1 MKRRFLSLLTAFA
14 LCLTLIP
21 TTAFADDEKRGEDVS
36 PSICETACT
45 EESKLGKE
53 QPNAIAEDEGS
64 SAPADDELGSDV
76 VAAKKSPAAM
86 RAANGISARAANGT
100 ITLGST
106 VLDITQSSISS
117 TYDTTGGF
125 KYDAATKTLTLR
137 NCTIDTY
144 TKVSSEQ
151 LPSIF
156 KYYNVFLDSRN
167 VGTLNIVLEGR
178 NYIGDSSSLKYM
190 PAASD
195 VNTPRYLGIWGNTV
209 RFSGSGSLTIEAQ
222 TFPIQSGGIETSGS
236 VDLTLRSYMN
246 GTVTRSMAVGAG
258 TSVTAETK
266 GNNLDFYALN
276 VKNNLTVNGTLNA
289 TTKGCVYQNDYPG
302 ALLVGGTLRVVGG
315 QVTATSDGRN
325 GNDGCQGYGIKANA
339 LEIGGGGSV
348 RAYSNGYSTKTN
360 RYDGK
365 EAIYVSSNLT
375 VDLGG
380 YLYAKTQN
388 PILSNENENGALKV
402 NGRWDLSGT
411 NGDTAYTKAVI
422 TKPVNGSIYKNV
434 ILETTVSP
442 EKEVEISGIRNAVL
456 VLGYN
461 EDQNN
466 KGKTWYYRNADR
478 PGDTDSVKQNVYS
491 SGSTQ
496 QELNLKEGFS
506 KVLAADY
513 NNYYG
518 IDVREGEHT
527 VVLDGLA
534 IVRDHTFLTVRSG
547 ATLNLKLTGKS
558 YLKSG
563 SAPAIY
569 VEQGGTLNLIGGGM
583 AQSSLA
589 LMGGLSAASGATV
602 NFKDCAV
609 YAADKTIGGTGAN
622 VSVENCWIS
631 AGFAG
636 NLRVTRSTLEGE
648 HSGGT
653 VKIDRRSNA
662 NLTDAS
668 GKAVTGVTDHSGNP
682 VYRTKVELEDMGKS
696 RNLMMIAYRTNA
708 TSGTMQST
716 FYPLVTQLRVNIP
729 NVVNDDVIK
738 DLTMLVSDNTVYLW
752 LPNGTRIMSVEGFQD
767 DGSSPVGFIHD
778 PQKGAP
784 IVTTADN
791 SASGKMILLSLL
803 LASGVLAFRGTP
815 GGNNTALCAG
825 YLGDSAKD
833 TWIDYYPEKDVKLQ
847 ADWKFITDFGIR
859 MLTGG
864 EAEVKLNGLDLSGPN
879 KRVELDDRS
888 KLSIVL
894 MENTESVMRSNEGST
909 DAVWTLKG
917 SGGLTIKGQSGGEK
931 LTLRGDHAMDGST
944 GASLTFNG
952 ITLINNCTNKP
963 ETTLGKLTIS
973 NSLVFGLGTV
983 NCANVVINGGSV
995 DLDVPVNTVVKDSGG
1010 NELKKVTLTLSQ
1022 KNAAVED
1029 VTLSGL
1035 PANTT
1040 FDDSHII
1047 SDGSGKIYLWIPKD
1061 AEVVTVTVGGN
1072 KYYPKSDGSMTI
1084 GDVPEF
1090 TSPAEDVS
1098 CVVESNEYMTL
1109 TVEVVGTPA
1118 PALQWQ
1124 VSRDGGKTWENIE
1137 GATKATYQALLPLS
1151 LHGAKFRCAATNKDG
1166 TTYSHTFTAYYCP
1179 AVLRGAASP
1188 MRGNGEFIQDEIATI
1203 TAGLYDNST
1212 WYPVSSLTGVTAEY
1226 RWKYCRNVMPTEEE
1240 WAAIPPAGESY
1251 PITITDEMD
1260 YQSVCFH
1267 VTLTYPDNTV
1277 KTVTGFWRLNVCVTP
1292 VVTEQPQSVSAAVG
1306 DSVTFSAKLIDQYL
1320 NTLEYQW
1327 QSSTDGGQNWT
1338 DIEGASGISHK
1349 EGYWNYIPSYTI
1361 PSVTAAQSGQ
1371 LFRCVLWNTNNH
1383 TGSDRVST
1391 PPVYSEPATLTVTP
1405 PAHEHRYGDWS
1416 KDGTNHWHECTD
1428 AACPNQSE
1436 SIKDK
1441 ETHIYDDD
1449 ADTTCNICGYVRT
1462 VTPEIVPVSQITL
1475 NKVETS
1481 ISVGNSETLTATV
1494 APENAANKALTWASS
1509 DEDVATVA
1517 PDGTVTAVKAGA
1529 ATITAT
1535 AADGSGKSAVC
1546 KVTVTGDT
1554 TPPAHEHRYG
1564 EWSKDGTNHWHECT
1578 DADCPNQSGSIKD
1591 KAAHVYTDDA
1601 DTTCNICGYVR
1612 TVTPEIVPVSQIT
1625 LNKAEASISVGNSE
1639 TLTATVAPENATN
1652 KALTWAS
1659 SDEDVATVAP
1669 DGTVTAVKAGAATI
1683 TATAADGSG
1692 KSAVCK
1698 VTVTGDTTP
1707 PAHEHRYGDWSKDGT
1722 NHWHECTDAACP
1734 NQSGSIKD
1742 KAAHVYDD
1750 DADTTCNVCGYVR
1763 TVTPPAH
1770 EHSYGDWSK
1779 DGTNHWHECTDA
1791 ACPNQSESIKDKAA
1805 HIYDDDADT
1814 TCNICG
1820 YVRTVTPEIV
1830 PVSQIT
1836 LNKAEASISVGNSET
1851 LTATVAPEN
1860 ATNKALTW
1868 ASSDEDVAT
1877 VAPDGT
1883 VTAVKVGTA
1892 TITATAAD
1900 GSGKSATCTVT
1911 VIGGTTPSQPGSSTG
1926 GSSGGSSS
1934 DRDSHDSNPVIK
1946 TETKNNTDGSTT
1958 KTETRRDG
1966 SVTQT
1971 TTGKDGSVTKT
1982 ETKKDGSSV
1991 TENKVADGST
2001 GTVKTDKNGQTEAAA
2016 KVSGKAVE
2024 DAKKNGEA
2032 VKVPVEVEAARNSST
2047 APTVSI
2053 ELPKGAGETKVEIP
2067 VSNVTPGTV
2076 AVLVHPD
2083 GTEEILK
2090 DSIPTED
2097 GIQLTVDGSAT
2108 VKIVDN
2114 SKGFIDTRNH
2124 WAEDEI
2130 DFVSAR
2136 GLVNG
2141 MSATIYAPNAS
2152 TTRAQLWTIL
2162 ARQNN
2167 ADLNGGATWFENAQ
2181 NWAKEKG
2188 ISDGANPDGTINRA
2202 QMVTMLWRA
2211 VGQPTAGGTA
2221 NFTDVPTDSYYAQAV
2236 AWAVENGITT
2246 GVGNGHFDPTG
2257 TCTRAQIAA
2266 FLARSMK

>member
-21 TTAFADDEKRGEDVS
+21 TTAFADDEGRGEDVS
-36 PSICETACT
+36 PCICETACT
-45 EESKLGKE
+45 EEAMNPDCPVCGAEDAQPEDCRAPKLADETGSTPTPEEDPVPAPGGADEEQSGKE
-53 QPNAIAEDEGS
+53 QPDAPAGDEDPNAPAEDEGS

-76 VAAKKSPAAM
+76 VAAEKSPAVM

-151 LPSIF
+151 LPGIF
-156 KYYNVFLDSRN
+156 NYYNVFLDSRN
-167 VGTLNIVLEGR
+167 VGTLNIVLEGS

-190 PAASD
+190 PATSG

-258 TSVTAETK
+258 TCVTAEAQ
-266 GNNLDFYALN
+266 GNDLDFYALN

-289 TTKGCVYQNDYPG
+289 TTKGCVYQNDYPV

-325 GNDGCQGYGIKANA
+325 GNDGCQGYGIKANV
-339 LEIGGGGSV
+339 LEIGGGGTV
-348 RAYSNGYSTKTN
+348 RAYSNGYSTETN

-434 ILETTVSP
+434 ILGTTVSP

-456 VLGYN
+456 VLSYN
-461 EDQNN
+461 EDQNS

-478 PGDTDSVKQNVYS
+478 PGDTDSIKQNVYS

-496 QELNLKEGFS
+496 QELNLKEVFS
-506 KVLAADY
+506 RVLAADY

-547 ATLNLKLTGKS
+547 ATLNLKLIGKS

-569 VEQGGTLNLIGGGM
+569 VEQGGTLNRIGRGM

-609 YAADKTIGGTGAN
+609 YAAGKTIGGTGAN

-631 AGFAG
+631 ADFAG

-682 VYRTKVELEDMGKS
+682 VYRTKVELEDMNQS
-696 RNLMMIAYRTNA
+696 RNLMMITYRTDA

-716 FYPLVTQLRVNIP
+716 FCPLVTQLRVNIP
-729 NVVNDDVIK
+729 NTVNDDIIK
-738 DLTMLVSDNTVYLW
+738 DLTMLVGDNTVYLW
-752 LPNGTRIMSVEGFQD
+752 LPAGTKIMSVEGFQD

-784 IVTTADN
+784 IITTADN
-791 SASGKMILLSLL
+791 SASGKMILLNLL

-815 GGNNTALCAG
+815 GGDNTALCAG

-833 TWIDYYPEKDVKLQ
+833 TWIDYHPEKDVKLQ

-944 GASLTFNG
+944 SASLTFNG

-963 ETTLGKLTIS
+963 GTMLGKLTIS

-983 NCANVVINGGSV
+983 NCANIVINGGSV
-995 DLDVPVNTVVKDSGG
+995 DLDVPVNTVVKDSNG
-1010 NELKKVTLTLSQ
+1010 NELKKVTLTLSE
-1022 KNAAVED
+1022 KNTAVED

-1035 PANTT
+1035 PVNAT
-1040 FDDSHII
+1040 FDDSRITT
-1047 SDGSGKIYLWIPKD
+1047 DGSGKLYLWIPKD
-1061 AEVVTVTVGGN
+1061 AEVETVTVGGN

-1090 TSPAEDVS
+1090 TSPTEDVS
-1098 CVVESNEYMTL
+1098 RVVEISEYMTL
-1109 TVEVVGTPA
+1109 TVGVTGTPA

-1124 VSRDGGKTWENIE
+1124 VSRDGGNTWEKIE
-1137 GATKATYQALLPLS
+1137 GATKATYQAELPFS

-1188 MRGNGEFIQDEIATI
+1188 MRGNGEFIQDETATI
-1203 TAGLYDNST
+1203 TAGFYDGQT
-1212 WYPVSSLTGVTAEY
+1212 WYPISSLTGVTAEY
-1226 RWKYCRNVMPTEEE
+1226 RWKICGNDVPTEEE
-1240 WAAIPPAGESY
+1240 WAAIPPAGKSY

-1260 YQSVCFH
+1260 YQYVRIH

-1277 KTVTGFWRLNVCVTP
+1277 KTVIGLWRLLVCVTP
-1292 VVTEQPQSVSAAVG
+1292 VVTEQPRSVSAAVG
-1306 DSVTFSAKLIDQYL
+1306 DSVTFSAKLIKQYL

-1327 QSSTDGGQNWT
+1327 QSSTDGGQNWM
-1338 DIEGASGISHK
+1338 DIEGAGGISHI
-1349 EGYWNYIPSYTI
+1349 EDSLSYTWNYIPSYTI

-1416 KDGTNHWHECTD
+1416 KDGANHWHECTD
-1428 AACPNQSE
+1428 AACSNQSE
-1436 SIKDK
+1436 
-1441 ETHIYDDD
+1441 
-1449 ADTTCNICGYVRT
+1449 
-1462 VTPEIVPVSQITL
+1462 
-1475 NKVETS
+1475 
-1481 ISVGNSETLTATV
+1481 
-1494 APENAANKALTWASS
+1494 
-1509 DEDVATVA
+1509 
-1517 PDGTVTAVKAGA
+1517 
-1529 ATITAT
+1529 
-1535 AADGSGKSAVC
+1535 
-1546 KVTVTGDT
+1546 
-1554 TPPAHEHRYG
+1554 
-1564 EWSKDGTNHWHECT
+1564 
-1578 DADCPNQSGSIKD
+1578 SIKD

-1601 DTTCNICGYVR
+1601 DTTCNVCGYVR
-1612 TVTPEIVPVSQIT
+1612 TVTPEAVSVSQIT
-1625 LNKAEASISVGNSE
+1625 LNKTSTSISVGNSQ
-1639 TLTATVAPENATN
+1639 TLTATVAPENAAN
-1652 KALTWAS
+1652 KAL
-1659 SDEDVATVAP
+1659 
-1669 DGTVTAVKAGAATI
+1669 K
-1683 TATAADGSG
+1683 
-1692 KSAVCK
+1692 
-1698 VTVTGDTTP
+1698 
-1707 PAHEHRYGDWSKDGT
+1707 
-1722 NHWHECTDAACP
+1722 
-1734 NQSGSIKD
+1734 
-1742 KAAHVYDD
+1742 
-1750 DADTTCNVCGYVR
+1750 
-1763 TVTPPAH
+1763 
-1770 EHSYGDWSK
+1770 
-1779 DGTNHWHECTDA
+1779 
-1791 ACPNQSESIKDKAA
+1791 
-1805 HIYDDDADT
+1805 
-1814 TCNICG
+1814 
-1820 YVRTVTPEIV
+1820 
-1830 PVSQIT
+1830 
-1836 LNKAEASISVGNSET
+1836 
-1851 LTATVAPEN
+1851 
-1860 ATNKALTW
+1860 W

-1892 TITATAAD
+1892 TITATAMD
-1900 GSGKSATCTVT
+1900 GSGKSATCKVTVT
-1911 VIGGTTPSQPGSSTG
+1911 GDTTPSQPGGSTG

-1934 DRDSHDSNPVIK
+1934 GGGGGSS
-1946 TETKNNTDGSTT
+1946 STT
-1958 KTETRRDG
+1958 PTKPETATKPDG
-1966 SVTQT
+1966 TKVETVTKPDGTKVET

-1982 ETKKDGSSV
+1982 ETKTETKPDGTKVETKNETETNKDGSKVESETRTETKKDGTV
-1991 TENKVADGST
+1991 TESKTETITSKDGTKSET
-2001 GTVKTDKNGQTEAAA
+2001 KSETKTDKNGVTSGKETTKTTMANGSTGMTVTTIENGESKTAAEA
-2016 KVSGKAVE
+2016 KVSSKAVE

-2032 VKVPVEVEAARNSST
+2032 VKAPVEVEASRNSNT
-2047 APTVSI
+2047 APTVKV
-2053 ELPKGAGETKVEIP
+2053 ELPKGTGETKVEIP
-2067 VSNVTPGTV
+2067 VSNATPGTV

-2083 GTEEILK
+2083 GTEEIVK
-2090 DSIPTED
+2090 NSIPTED
-2097 GIQLTVDGSAT
+2097 GIRLTVNGGAT

-2114 SKGFIDTRNH
+2114 SKDFIDTQDH
-2124 WAEDEI
+2124 WAKGAI

-2141 MSATIYAPNAS
+2141 MTATSYAPNNS

-2162 ARQNN
+2162 ARQND
-2167 ADLNGGATWFENAQ
+2167 ADLTGGATWFENAQ
-2181 NWAKEKG
+2181 NWAKTKG
-2188 ISDGANPDGTINRA
+2188 ISDGANPNAAINRA

-2211 VGQPTAGGTA
+2211 AGQPVAGGA
-2221 NFTDVPTDSYYAQAV
+2221 ASFTDVSADSYYAQAV
-2236 AWAVENGITT
+2236 SWAVENGITT
-2246 GVGNGHFDPTG
+2246 GVGGGHFDPTA

>member
-64 SAPADDELGSDV
+64 SAPADDELGSDA
-76 VAAKKSPAAM
+76 VAAEASPVAM

-151 LPSIF
+151 LPGIF
-156 KYYNVFLDSRN
+156 NYYNVFLDSRN
-167 VGTLNIVLEGR
+167 VGTLNIVLEGS

-209 RFSGSGSLTIEAQ
+209 RFSGCGSLTIEAQ

-276 VKNNLTVNGTLNA
+276 VKNDLTVNGTLNA
-289 TTKGCVYQNDYPG
+289 TTKGCVYQNDYPV

-325 GNDGCQGYGIKANA
+325 GNDGCQGYGIKANV
-339 LEIGGGGSV
+339 LEIGGGGTV

-422 TKPVNGSIYKNV
+422 TKPVNGSIYENV
-434 ILETTVSP
+434 ILGTTVSP

-456 VLGYN
+456 VLSYN

-506 KVLAADY
+506 KVLASDY

-534 IVRDHTFLTVRSG
+534 IVRDHTFLSVRSG

-589 LMGGLSAASGATV
+589 LKGGLSAASGATV

-609 YAADKTIGGTGAN
+609 YAAGKTIGGTGAN

-631 AGFAG
+631 ADFAG

-662 NLTDAS
+662 NLTDTS
-668 GKAVTGVTDHSGNP
+668 GKAITGVTDHSGHP
-682 VYRTKVELEDMGKS
+682 VYRTKVELEDMNQS
-696 RNLMMIAYRTNA
+696 RNLMMIAYRTDA
-708 TSGTMQST
+708 TSGIMQST

-729 NVVNDDVIK
+729 NIVNDDVIK
-738 DLTMLVSDNTVYLW
+738 DLSMLVSDNTVYLW

-778 PQKGAP
+778 PQKDAP
-784 IVTTADN
+784 IITTADN
-791 SASGKMILLSLL
+791 SASGKMILLNLL

-815 GGNNTALCAG
+815 GGDNTALCAG

-879 KRVELDDRS
+879 KRVELDDCS

-944 GASLTFNG
+944 GASLTFDG

-1010 NELKKVTLTLSQ
+1010 NELKKVTLTLSE

-1035 PANTT
+1035 PANAA

-1090 TSPAEDVS
+1090 TSPTQDVS
-1098 CVVESNEYMTL
+1098 RVVESNDYMTL
-1109 TVEVVGTPA
+1109 TVDVTGTPA

-1137 GATKATYQALLPLS
+1137 GATEATYQAILPLS

-1179 AVLRGAASP
+1179 AYLRGAASP
-1188 MRGNGEFIQDEIATI
+1188 MRGNGEFIQGEIATI
-1203 TAGLYDNST
+1203 TAGFYAKSFDNT

-1277 KTVTGFWRLNVCVTP
+1277 KTVTGYWRLNVCVTP
-1292 VVTEQPQSVSAAVG
+1292 VVTEQPQSVSAAAG

-1338 DIEGASGISHK
+1338 DIEGAGGKSTADF
-1349 EGYWNYIPSYTI
+1349 WNYTPSYTI

-1441 ETHIYDDD
+1441 AAHVYDDD
-1449 ADTTCNICGYVRT
+1449 ADTTCNVCGYVRT

-1475 NKVETS
+1475 NKAETS

-1554 TPPAHEHRYG
+1554 TPPAHEHSYG
-1564 EWSKDGTNHWHECT
+1564 DWSKDGTNHWHECT
-1578 DADCPNQSGSIKD
+1578 DADCPEQSESIKD
-1591 KAAHVYTDDA
+1591 KAAHIYDDDA
-1601 DTTCNICGYVR
+1601 DTTCNVCGYVR
-1612 TVTPEIVPVSQIT
+1612 TV
-1625 LNKAEASISVGNSE
+1625 
-1639 TLTATVAPENATN
+1639 
-1652 KALTWAS
+1652 
-1659 SDEDVATVAP
+1659 
-1669 DGTVTAVKAGAATI
+1669 
-1683 TATAADGSG
+1683 
-1692 KSAVCK
+1692 
-1698 VTVTGDTTP
+1698 TP

-1722 NHWHECTDAACP
+1722 NHWHECTDA
-1734 NQSGSIKD
+1734 D
-1742 KAAHVYDD
+1742 
-1750 DADTTCNVCGYVR
+1750 
-1763 TVTPPAH
+1763 
-1770 EHSYGDWSK
+1770 
-1779 DGTNHWHECTDA
+1779 
-1791 ACPNQSESIKDKAA
+1791 CPNQSESIKDKAA

-1814 TCNICG
+1814 TCNVCG
-1820 YVRTVTPEIV
+1820 YVRTVTPETV

-1836 LNKAEASISVGNSET
+1836 LNKAETSISVGNSET

-1860 ATNKALTW
+1860 AANKALTW

-1883 VTAVKVGTA
+1883 VTAVKVGTV

-1911 VIGGTTPSQPGSSTG
+1911 VTGGTTPSQPGSSTG

-1971 TTGKDGSVTKT
+1971 TTGKDGSVTKA

-1991 TENKVADGST
+1991 TENKAADGST
-2001 GTVKTDKNGQTEAAA
+2001 GTVKIDKNGQTEAAA

-2032 VKVPVEVEAARNSST
+2032 VKVPVEVEATRNSST

-2162 ARQNN
+2162 ARQNG
-2167 ADLNGGATWFENAQ
+2167 ADLNGGNTWYEKAQ
-2181 NWAKEKG
+2181 NWAKAKD
-2188 ISDGANPDGTINRA
+2188 ISDGANHNAAINRA

-2266 FLARSMK
+2266 FLVRSMK

>member
-76 VAAKKSPAAM
+76 VAAKASPAAM

-106 VLDITQSSISS
+106 VLDITQSSVSS

-151 LPSIF
+151 LPGIF

-167 VGTLNIVLEGR
+167 VGTLNIVLEGS
-178 NYIGDSSSLKYM
+178 NYIGNSGSLKYM
-190 PAASD
+190 SATSD
-195 VNTPRYLGIWGNTV
+195 VNTPRYLGIWSNTV

-258 TSVTAETK
+258 TSVTAEAQ

-276 VKNNLTVNGTLNA
+276 VKNDLTVNGTLNA
-289 TTKGCVYQNDYPG
+289 TTKGCVYQNDYPV

-325 GNDGCQGYGIKANA
+325 GNDGCQGYGIKANV
-339 LEIGGGGSV
+339 LEIGGGGTV

-434 ILETTVSP
+434 ILGTTVSP

-456 VLGYN
+456 VLSYYKGQYN
-461 EDQNN
+461 E
-466 KGKTWYYRNADR
+466 GKTWYYRNADR
-478 PGDTDSVKQNVYS
+478 PGDTDSIKQNVYS

-563 SAPAIY
+563 SAPTIY
-569 VEQGGTLNLIGGGM
+569 VEQGGTLNLIGEGM

-602 NFKDCAV
+602 NFKDCAI
-609 YAADKTIGGTGAN
+609 YAAGKTIGGTGAN

-696 RNLMMIAYRTNA
+696 RNLMIIAYRTDA
-708 TSGTMQST
+708 TVGIMQT
-716 FYPLVTQLRVNIP
+716 ILYPLVTQLRVNIP
-729 NVVNDDVIK
+729 NTVNDDVIK

-833 TWIDYYPEKDVKLQ
+833 TWIDYRPEKDVKLQ

-894 MENTESVMRSNEGST
+894 MENTESAMESNHGST

-963 ETTLGKLTIS
+963 VTTLGKLTIS

-995 DLDVPVNTVVKDSGG
+995 DLDVPVNTVVKDSNG

-1022 KNAAVED
+1022 KNTAVED

-1035 PANTT
+1035 PEGTAFN
-1040 FDDSHII
+1040 DSHVTT
-1047 SDGSGKIYLWIPKD
+1047 DGSGKLYLWIPKD

-1072 KYYPKSDGSMTI
+1072 KYYPKSDGSMTL
-1084 GDVPEF
+1084 GDVPVF
-1090 TSPAEDVS
+1090 TSPTEDVS
-1098 CVVESNEYMTL
+1098 CVVESSEYMTL
-1109 TVEVVGTPA
+1109 TVEVTGTPA

-1137 GATKATYQALLPLS
+1137 GATEATYQALLPLS

-1188 MRGNGEFIQDEIATI
+1188 MRGNGEFIQGEIATI
-1203 TAGLYDNST
+1203 TAGFYDGQT
-1212 WYPVSSLTGVTAEY
+1212 WYPISSLTGVTAEY

-1251 PITITDEMD
+1251 PITITDEMG

-1277 KTVTGFWRLNVCVTP
+1277 KTVTGYWRLNVCVTP
-1292 VVTEQPQSVSAAVG
+1292 VVTEQPQSVSAAAG

-1338 DIEGASGISHK
+1338 DIEGAGGKSTADF
-1349 EGYWNYIPSYTI
+1349 WNYTPSYTI

-1428 AACPNQSE
+1428 ADCPEQSE

-1441 ETHIYDDD
+1441 AAHIYDDD
-1449 ADTTCNICGYVRT
+1449 ADTTCNVCGYVRT
-1462 VTPEIVPVSQITL
+1462 VTPEAVPVSQITL
-1475 NKVETS
+1475 NKTETS

-1494 APENAANKALTWASS
+1494 APENAANKAL
-1509 DEDVATVA
+1509 
-1517 PDGTVTAVKAGA
+1517 K
-1529 ATITAT
+1529 
-1535 AADGSGKSAVC
+1535 
-1546 KVTVTGDT
+1546 
-1554 TPPAHEHRYG
+1554 
-1564 EWSKDGTNHWHECT
+1564 
-1578 DADCPNQSGSIKD
+1578 
-1591 KAAHVYTDDA
+1591 
-1601 DTTCNICGYVR
+1601 
-1612 TVTPEIVPVSQIT
+1612 
-1625 LNKAEASISVGNSE
+1625 
-1639 TLTATVAPENATN
+1639 
-1652 KALTWAS
+1652 
-1659 SDEDVATVAP
+1659 
-1669 DGTVTAVKAGAATI
+1669 
-1683 TATAADGSG
+1683 
-1692 KSAVCK
+1692 
-1698 VTVTGDTTP
+1698 
-1707 PAHEHRYGDWSKDGT
+1707 
-1722 NHWHECTDAACP
+1722 
-1734 NQSGSIKD
+1734 
-1742 KAAHVYDD
+1742 
-1750 DADTTCNVCGYVR
+1750 
-1763 TVTPPAH
+1763 
-1770 EHSYGDWSK
+1770 
-1779 DGTNHWHECTDA
+1779 
-1791 ACPNQSESIKDKAA
+1791 
-1805 HIYDDDADT
+1805 
-1814 TCNICG
+1814 
-1820 YVRTVTPEIV
+1820 
-1830 PVSQIT
+1830 
-1836 LNKAEASISVGNSET
+1836 
-1851 LTATVAPEN
+1851 
-1860 ATNKALTW
+1860 W

-1892 TITATAAD
+1892 TITATATD
-1900 GSGKSATCTVT
+1900 GSGKSAVCKVTVT
-1911 VIGGTTPSQPGSSTG
+1911 GDTTPSQPGGSTG

-1934 DRDSHDSNPVIK
+1934 GGGGGSS
-1946 TETKNNTDGSTT
+1946 STT
-1958 KTETRRDG
+1958 PTKPETATKPDSTKVETVTKPDG
-1966 SVTQT
+1966 TKVET
-1971 TTGKDGSVTKT
+1971 TTDKDGSVTKT
-1982 ETKKDGSSV
+1982 ETKAETKPDGTKAETKSETVTNKDGSKIESETRTETKKDGTV
-1991 TENKVADGST
+1991 TESKTETITSKDGTKSET
-2001 GTVKTDKNGQTEAAA
+2001 KSETKTDKNGVTSGTETTKTTTANGSTGMTVTTIENGESKTAAEA
-2016 KVSGKAVE
+2016 KVSSKAVE

-2032 VKVPVEVEAARNSST
+2032 VKAPVEVEASRNSNT
-2047 APTVSI
+2047 APTVKV
-2053 ELPKGAGETKVEIP
+2053 ELPKGTGETKVEIP
-2067 VSNVTPGTV
+2067 VSNVKPGTV

-2083 GTEEILK
+2083 GTEEIVK
-2090 DSIPTED
+2090 NSIPTEN

-2108 VKIVDN
+2108 VKIIDN
-2114 SKGFIDTRNH
+2114 SKGFIDTQDH
-2124 WAEDEI
+2124 WAKDAI

-2141 MSATIYAPNAS
+2141 MNDSIYAPNNS

-2162 ARQNN
+2162 ARQNDAN
-2167 ADLNGGATWFENAQ
+2167 LNGGNTWYESAQ
-2181 NWAKEKG
+2181 NWAKAKG
-2188 ISDGANPDGTINRA
+2188 ISDGANPNAAINRA

-2211 VGQPTAGGTA
+2211 MGQPAPATAAT
-2221 NFTDVPTDSYYAQAV
+2221 FTDVSADSYYAGAV
-2236 AWAVENGITT
+2236 SWAIENGITT
-2246 GVGNGHFDPTG
+2246 GVGGGKFDPTG
-2257 TCTRAQIAA
+2257 ACTRAQIAA
-2266 FLARSMK
+2266 FLTRLYAEK